1 MNSVESPTSVLN
13 MTHVSLDNQ
22 NESLKQF
29 VLSLSRDRRGS
40 VVELEGKEVLRAFPP
55 ENGADPADHE
65 WTNAKNNR
73 RCDLIDKEIDGTI
86 TSAEAAEL
94 EDLQEQM
101 LRYRHRVAPLPL
113 AYAGRLL
120 VELEERAARASGP
133 SP

>member
-1 MNSVESPTSVLN
+1 

-22 NESLKQF
+22 NESIKQF
-29 VLSLSRDRRGS
+29 VLSLSVDRRGS

-55 ENGADPADHE
+55 DNGEAPKEQD

-73 RCDLIDKEIDGTI
+73 RCDLIDREIDGTI
-86 TSAEAAEL
+86 TAGEAKEL
-94 EDLQEQM
+94 ENLQEQM

-120 VELEERAARASGP
+120 AELEEKAARASGP
-133 SP
+133 ST